1 MAGGLITCER
11 KCWRDRSG
19 VDEQIHD
26 TLFYVFMDHSG
37 GHFHWEVYDKR
48 GAWGNTP
55 KPRWIT
61 GGDLAMP
68 LESLPRVCASW
79 DTWAQDAGTLGSP
92 TAQTLALSL
101 LLDIYVINTK
111 GLLCALSW
119 CLPSPISGLAVFVTS
134 AGRMFSTALRD
145 TEPKH
150 CTRTS
155 VSELHKLLQNAGAS
169 IADSTDR

>member
-79 DTWAQDAGTLGSP
+79 DT
-92 TAQTLALSL
+92 
-101 LLDIYVINTK
+101 
-111 GLLCALSW
+111 
-119 CLPSPISGLAVFVTS
+119 
-134 AGRMFSTALRD
+134 
-145 TEPKH
+145 
-150 CTRTS
+150 
-155 VSELHKLLQNAGAS
+155 
-169 IADSTDR
+169 